1 MNWVRIRCAFSALV
15 LVLMAG
21 AARGGV
27 LYWMIADD
35 ASESFQ
41 YAYAQTL
48 QKAKATVQGGNADSV
63 VARAYAVDKSTGTR
77 ETYEFVGVAAVA
89 NDKGGT
95 SFDGAPVPVAVE
107 LSSTDEPDNWIFGVE
122 MGFMDGD
129 DTFTVTYCAWDA
141 KGLTYAQLDA
151 MGAIQSNATASYD
164 RPINVAVAGGTWSE
178 PTPVPEPTGGLLVVL
193 GGAVLLLR
201 RNGHA

>member
-27 LYWMIADD
+27 LYWMIDGN
-35 ASESFQ
+35 ASDSFQ
-41 YAYAQTL
+41 FAYAQTL
-48 QKAKATVQGGNADSV
+48 QKAKYTVQGANADSV

-77 ETYEFVGVAAVA
+77 ETYDFVGVAAV
-89 NDKGGT
+89 NDDKGT
-95 SFDGAPVPVAVE
+95 SFEGAPVPVE
-107 LSSTDEPDNWIFGVE
+107 LPSTDEPDNWIFGVE

-129 DTFTVTYCAWDA
+129 GTFTATYCAWDA
-141 KGLTYAQLDA
+141 KGLTYAELNA

-164 RPINVAVAGGTWSE
+164 QAVNAAEATWSE
-178 PTPVPEPTGGLLVVL
+178 PTPVPEPTGGLLVLL

>member
-27 LYWMIADD
+27 LYWMIDGD
-35 ASESFQ
+35 ASKSFQ
-41 YAYAQTL
+41 FAYARTL
-48 QKAKATVQGGNADSV
+48 QEATKQGGNADSV
-63 VARAYAVDKSTGTR
+63 VARAYAVDESTGTR
-77 ETYEFVGVAAVA
+77 ETYAFVGVAAAA
-89 NDKGGT
+89 NDAGTT
-95 SFDGAPVPVAVE
+95 SFDGAPVPVE
-107 LSSTDEPDNWIFGVE
+107 LPSTAASGNWSFGVE
-122 MGFMDGD
+122 RGVMDGD
-129 DTFTVTYCAWDA
+129 GTFTATYCAWDA

-151 MGAIQSNATASYD
+151 MGAIQRSPTASYD
-164 RPINVAVAGGTWSE
+164 GPVNAAEAPWTGNPHS
-178 PTPVPEPTGGLLVVL
+178 VPEPTGGLLVVL

>member
-15 LVLMAG
+15 LVLMAD

-27 LYWMIADD
+27 LYWMIDGV
-35 ASESFQ
+35 ASKDFQ

-77 ETYEFVGVAAVA
+77 ETYDFVGVAAA
-89 NDKGGT
+89 DDAGT
-95 SFDGAPVPVAVE
+95 SFDGAPVPVE
-107 LSSTDEPDNWIFGVE
+107 LPSTAASDNWIFGVE

-141 KGLTYAQLDA
+141 KGLTYAELNA
-151 MGAIQSNATASYD
+151 LGAIQSSATASYD
-164 RPINVAVAGGTWSE
+164 RPINVAEAPWSA

>member
-27 LYWMIADD
+27 LYWMIDGN
-35 ASESFQ
+35 ASDSFQ
-41 YAYAQTL
+41 FAYAQTL
-48 QKAKATVQGGNADSV
+48 QKAKDTVQGGNADV
-63 VARAYAVDKSTGTR
+63 VARVYAVDESTGTR
-77 ETYEFVGVAAVA
+77 ETYDPVVVEAVV

-95 SFDGAPVPVAVE
+95 SFVGASVPE
-107 LSSTDEPDNWIFGVE
+107 TLPSTAALGNWIFGVE
-122 MGFMDGD
+122 MGFMDGN
-129 DTFTVTYCAWDA
+129 TFTATYWAWDA
-141 KGLTYAQLDA
+141 QGLTYAQLNA
-151 MGAIQSNATASYD
+151 MGAIQSSPTASYD
-164 RPINVAVAGGTWSE
+164 GPVNAAEAPWTDNPHS
-178 PTPVPEPTGGLLVVL
+178 VPEPTGGLLVVL

>member
-27 LYWMIADD
+27 LYWMIDGD
-35 ASESFQ
+35 ASKDFQ

-48 QKAKATVQGGNADSV
+48 LKASDPDSV

-77 ETYEFVGVAAVA
+77 ETYDFVGVAAA
-89 NDKGGT
+89 DDAGT
-95 SFDGAPVPVAVE
+95 SFDGAPVPVE
-107 LSSTDEPDNWIFGVE
+107 LPSTAASGNWIFGVE

-129 DTFTVTYCAWDA
+129 DTFTVTSWAWDA
-141 KGLTYAQLDA
+141 EGLTYAQLDA
-151 MGAIQSNATASYD
+151 MGAIQSSPTASYD
-164 RPINVAVAGGTWSE
+164 GPVNAAEAPWTDNPHS
-178 PTPVPEPTGGLLVVL
+178 VPEPTGGLLVVL

>member
-1 MNWVRIRCAFSALV
+1 MNGVRIRCGFSALV

-27 LYWMIADD
+27 LYWMIAGD

-41 YAYAQTL
+41 FAYAQTL
-48 QKAKATVQGGNADSV
+48 LKAEELRVDADSV
-63 VARAYAVDKSTGTR
+63 VARAYAVDESTGTR
-77 ETYEFVGVAAVA
+77 ETYDFVGVAAAA
-89 NDKGGT
+89 NDAGTT
-95 SFDGAPVPVAVE
+95 SFDGAPVPVE
-107 LSSTDEPDNWIFGVE
+107 LPSTAASDKWIFGVE
-122 MGFMDGD
+122 IGVMDGD
-129 DTFTVTYCAWDA
+129 GTFTATYCAWDA

-151 MGAIQSNATASYD
+151 MGAIQSNATAIYD
-164 RPINVAVAGGTWSE
+164 RPINVAEATWSAT
-178 PTPVPEPTGGLLVVL
+178 TPVPEPTGGLLVVL

>member
-1 MNWVRIRCAFSALV
+1 MNWVGIRCALSALV

-27 LYWMIADD
+27 LYWMIDGV
-35 ASESFQ
+35 ASKDFQ

-48 QKAKATVQGGNADSV
+48 EQGGNADSV

-77 ETYEFVGVAAVA
+77 ETYDFVGVAAA
-89 NDKGGT
+89 DDAGT
-95 SFDGAPVPVAVE
+95 SFDGAPVPVE
-107 LSSTDEPDNWIFGVE
+107 LPSTAASDNWIFGVE

-141 KGLTYAQLDA
+141 KGLTYAELNA
-151 MGAIQSNATASYD
+151 LGAIQSSATASYD
-164 RPINVAVAGGTWSE
+164 RAVNAAEAPWSA